1 MEIVN
6 TFSNEVASWVLPVVI
21 TLLVIVVV
29 LFVIIAI
36 LRFKKPT
43 KKNKSQ
49 FQKEI
54 DRSDAYG
61 NNYKNHALEKE
72 IRKYK
77 KLRNEYKRKLVSKNV
92 LDTNK
97 AQEDLKQILKQELNE
112 YRDDQLVKLDHDIK
126 KYKDDLL
133 KKTILETMQP
143 MHLKVI
149 NESSIAYIPVLEETK
164 PFIIGKKGAT
174 IKKLSDVTN
183 CNISVER
190 ESPFIEVSCPN
201 PVDRTLAVNTIKHL
215 IKSEAFDF
223 NAIYNVYKKEKKL
236 LENEC
241 FKTGKQYLDKLN
253 IKVPNDSVCEYI
265 GRLKYRWSF
274 SQNVLE
280 HCYEVALICEQLAI
294 RLGLD
299 PNVAKRVGFFHD
311 IGKSIDYE
319 KKYDH
324 ISSGIKI
331 AKECDLP
338 EDVIDGILKH
348 HRSNCNDDY
357 ILLVRCADAW
367 SAART
372 GARHVPHSD
381 DEQTTKI
388 IQDKLMQI
396 PNILSVDV
404 VLENEVLKVIFVPNV
419 NNKKRYLAI
428 KYEIVQAIK
437 KDRRFNKYRVEFS
450 DDLI

>member
-6 TFSNEVASWVLPVVI
+6 TFSNEVGSWVLPTVI
-21 TLLVIVVV
+21 TLLVIVVL
-29 LFVIIAI
+29 LFIAIVI
-36 LRFKKPT
+36 LRFKKPS
-43 KKNKSQ
+43 KKHKTQ

-54 DRSDAYG
+54 DKSDAYG
-61 NNYKNHALEKE
+61 DNYKNQALEKE

-77 KLRNEYKRKLVSKNV
+77 KLRKEYKQKLVNANYKDN
-92 LDTNK
+92 LK
-97 AQEDLKQILKQELNE
+97 AQEDLKQILEQELKE

-143 MHLKVI
+143 IHLKVI
-149 NESSIAYIPVLEETK
+149 NESSVAYIPITEETK

-190 ESPFIEVSCPN
+190 DSPFIEVSCPN
-201 PVDRTLAVNTIKHL
+201 PVDRTLAINTIKHL

-236 LENEC
+236 LEAEC
-241 FKTGKQYLDKLN
+241 FKTGKEYLDKLN
-253 IKVPNDSVCEYI
+253 IQVPNNSVCEYI

-294 RLGLD
+294 KLGLD

-319 KKYDH
+319 KRYDH
-324 ISSGIKI
+324 VSSGIKI

-372 GARHVPHSD
+372 GARHVPNSD
-381 DEQTTKI
+381 AKQTTKI
-388 IQDKLMQI
+388 IEDKLKQI
-396 PNILSVDV
+396 PNVLSVSV
-404 VLENEVLKVIFVPNV
+404 ALENEVLKVIFVPSIPS
-419 NNKKRYLAI
+419 KKKYLAI